1 MGEKKKRK
9 KEEGILERDRGSR
22 GEGARPFHPGRSRD
36 FDPDPART
44 PTKVPDPS
52 KSLKSRST
60 GCVST
65 VMLNYDCLHVALLTY

>member
-1 MGEKKKRK
+1 MGEKKKRT

-36 FDPDPART
+36 FVPDPART
-44 PTKVPDPS
+44 PIKVPDPS

-60 GCVST
+60 SCVLT
-65 VMLNYDCLHVALLTY
+65 ALLSYGCFHFALLSY